1 MEMKRVTAMTGLRES
16 ARSFKMQGY
25 NVQVKGQD
33 ILLSC
38 LTYTLK
44 TSGKFSWL
52 QVKVDV

>member
-1 MEMKRVTAMTGLRES
+1 MEMKRVTAMTGLRAS